1 MTDKCLMSLKQNC
14 PLVVTGVSGSGGTVP
29 ENDPLD
35 ETAILLL
42 LLLADGSEVKG
53 DDPELED
60 TT

>member
-1 MTDKCLMSLKQNC
+1 MSSKRNC
-14 PLVVTGVSGSGGTVP
+14 PLVVTGVSGGGGTVP

>member
-1 MTDKCLMSLKQNC
+1 MSYVVEAKLC
-14 PLVVTGVSGSGGTVP
+14 PLVVTGVSGGGGTVP
-29 ENDPLD
+29 ENDPLN

-53 DDPELED
+53 DDPELQD